1 MRQAGGLE
9 TGCLFPPRPARREG
23 CPGLRGH
30 RLRGCLTRVTTVFL
44 LIPRKL
50 RSKAPSPCYVSLRN
64 LRRATFI
71 EYVHNEFV
79 GSDTFS
85 HALNDILQMPGVV
98 THGRKYNGDAQIG
111 TNERVVIFK

>member
-9 TGCLFPPRPARREG
+9 AGCLHPPRPARQEG
-23 CPGLRGH
+23 CPGLRGQ

-44 LIPRKL
+44 LIPLEL

-64 LRRATFI
+64 LRHATLI
-71 EYVHNEFV
+71 EFVRNELV

-85 HALNDILQMPGVV
+85 QA
-98 THGRKYNGDAQIG
+98 
-111 TNERVVIFK
+111 